1 MRFDESDRI
10 QICVQC
16 PTGRFKRVFR
26 ISGNQVD
33 ESKYSEYF
41 KSPSW
46 TFKTMYIPSG
56 IKKNKA
62 TFVDQAGKVFPL
74 WGIWVRKFAKQP
86 EIDELQTGNWIL
98 ETGNKETGNRK
109 ERPFD

>member
-1 MRFDESDRI
+1 MNPNIRN
-10 QICVQC
+10 
-16 PTGRFKRVFR
+16 
-26 ISGNQVD
+26 ISSLLHGLSKLCTYQV
-33 ESKYSEYF
+33 ER
-41 KSPSW
+41 
-46 TFKTMYIPSG
+46 
-56 IKKNKA
+56 KKNKA

-109 ERPFD
+109 QERPFD